1 MISITDD
8 EFRSSLRVLVIDDD
22 PGVAE
27 SLVEYLS
34 DFGINAESE
43 GSASKALERIRNSDY
58 HVAVVD
64 MRLPEMG
71 GDTLILRAHDLSPDT
86 GFLIATGSISF
97 ELTEALR
104 RVGVKPEHVFMKP
117 VPDMVRVVEAI
128 EQLARSRATE
138 G

>member
-1 MISITDD
+1 MISIKDD
-8 EFRSSLRVLVIDDD
+8 AFRSSLRVLVIDDD

-43 GSASKALERIRNSDY
+43 GSAREALKRLRKVDY

-64 MRLPEMG
+64 MRLPEMS
-71 GDTLILRAHDLSPDT
+71 GDTLILRAHDLSPNT

-97 ELTEALR
+97 ELTDELR
-104 RVGVKPEHVFMKP
+104 RIGIGPEHVFMKP

-128 EQLARSRATE
+128 EQLARSKI
-138 G
+138 